1 MRTEYAYK
9 LGGIISCRNTC
20 CILDMLCMLNNNC
33 ISITDPYGPVV
44 VTIGPYGS
52 VAEMDNICID
62 YKATD

>member
-1 MRTEYAYK
+1 
-9 LGGIISCRNTC
+9 
-20 CILDMLCMLNNNC
+20 MLNNNC